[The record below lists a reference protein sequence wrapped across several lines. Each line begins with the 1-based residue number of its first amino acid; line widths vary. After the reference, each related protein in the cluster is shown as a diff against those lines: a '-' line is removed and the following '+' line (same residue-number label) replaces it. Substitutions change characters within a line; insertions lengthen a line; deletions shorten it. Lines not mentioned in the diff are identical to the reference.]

1 MKRVVDH
8 RDLDV
13 WACSMDLVVLIVH
26 AQRGWTAEQ
35 LLTIGDQWRRA
46 AVSVPSNIAEGH
58 SRGTSREFIRYLRI
72 ARGSLAETLTLLT
85 LAERLHY
92 VDTATA
98 EALTARGNRVGAM
111 LTRLIQAIRRRMADS
126 ATSTN

>member
-13 WACSMDLVVLIVH
+13 WACSMDLVVLIVD

-111 LTRLIQAIRRRMADS
+111 LTRLIQALRRRMADS